1 MLGLSTFSLYLC
13 FTKLKNKKKMKLEN
27 FERGKVIQA
36 EILRLENHLK
46 LIFDDIARGYSEKV
60 SLYKHEGRDAFFSF
74 NVPFSS
80 RTGERELMP
89 HFYPFS
95 IENFMTIYKSNVE
108 KRIAE
113 LQEEFSKL

>member
-1 MLGLSTFSLYLC
+1 
-13 FTKLKNKKKMKLEN
+13 MKLEN

-46 LIFDDIARGYSEKV
+46 LIFDDITRSNKKV
-60 SLYKHEGRDAFFSF
+60 SLYEHEERDAFFSF

-80 RTGERELMP
+80 RTGERELIP

>member
-1 MLGLSTFSLYLC
+1 
-13 FTKLKNKKKMKLEN
+13 MKLEN

-46 LIFDDIARGYSEKV
+46 LTFDDISRSNNKKV
-60 SLYKHEGRDAFFSF
+60 SLYEHEERNAFFSF
-74 NVPFSS
+74 NVPFPS
-80 RTGERELMP
+80 RTGERELIP

-95 IENFMTIYKSNVE
+95 IENFMTIYKSNIE

-113 LQEEFSKL
+113 LEDEFSNL